1 MNTAFAAPAHTAR
14 VAHSAWRVLG
24 DIRAEGLRDRVGESP
39 VWDAASACLY
49 WVDIE
54 GRLLRRHHLASGR
67 TVSWQLP
74 ERPGCIALS
83 TRGTVIAAMETG
95 IFELS
100 LHEAEPANGSNSDL
114 AAQPVRTLTSA
125 DIRLLAAIEH
135 PQAGMRFN
143 DGRCDPDGRLWVGT
157 MVMDMS
163 LAATVGGLYCLDST
177 GLRGPLVQGLIT
189 PNGLAFS
196 PDGHSAWQ
204 SDSHPSVQTIWRFQR
219 NPATGEL
226 SGRKPWVQMRDLPG
240 RPDGAALDAEGCYWI
255 CGNDAGLIHRFSPAG
270 ELLQS
275 VPVPFPK
282 PAMCCFGG
290 PELRTLFVTSI
301 QPSASAGPVGDSG
314 LLMACELS
322 VAGVPEPLFSQFPP
336 PKVSANIKTQPFIQ
350 PVTQGDK
357 P

>member
-1 MNTAFAAPAHTAR
+1 MNTAVAAAPVTTAH
-14 VAHSAWRVLG
+14 VAHSPWRVVG
-24 DIRAEGLRDRVGESP
+24 DISAEGLRDRVGESP
-39 VWDAASACLY
+39 VWDAGSGSLY

-54 GRLLRRHHLASGR
+54 GRLLRRHHGASGR
-67 TVSWQLP
+67 TVSWRLP

-100 LHEAEPANGSNSDL
+100 LQDCEPVNGSTGDL
-114 AAQPVRTLTSA
+114 SAHAVRTLGSA
-125 DIRLLAAIEH
+125 DVRLLAAIDH
-135 PQAGMRFN
+135 PQPSMRFN

-163 LAATVGGLYCLDST
+163 LAAAVGGLYCLDST

-196 PDGHSAWQ
+196 PDGQSAWQ

-226 SGRKPWVQMRDLPG
+226 HDRSVWVQMRDLPG

-255 CGNDAGLIHRFSPAG
+255 CGNDAGQIHRFSPSA

-275 VPVPFPK
+275 IPVPLPK

-290 PELRTLFVTSI
+290 PDLRTLFVTSI
-301 QPSASAGPVGDSG
+301 QPPASVAPVGDSG
-314 LLMACELS
+314 LLMACEVS
-322 VAGVPEPLFSQFPP
+322 VAGVPEPKFSQFPP
-336 PKVSANIKTQPFIQ
+336 PKVSANNQTH